1 MKDNEKSATRRC
13 DKFATTRS
21 LSMHSQDNKPTSAI
35 INDQREL
42 VDATSKDVEQIGIT
56 YQSKTV
62 TNDGPRHGTNNELKN
77 VSKHFN

>member
-1 MKDNEKSATRRC
+1 
-13 DKFATTRS
+13 
-21 LSMHSQDNKPTSAI
+21 MHSQDNKPTSAI

-42 VDATSKDVEQIGIT
+42 VDATSKDVEQFGIT

-77 VSKHFN
+77 VSKRID